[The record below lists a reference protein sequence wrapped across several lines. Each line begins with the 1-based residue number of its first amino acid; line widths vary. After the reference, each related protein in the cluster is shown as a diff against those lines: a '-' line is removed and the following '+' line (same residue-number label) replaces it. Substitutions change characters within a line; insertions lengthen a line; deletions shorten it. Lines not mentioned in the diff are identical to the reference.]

1 MMGTSRATPRKAT
14 QAILKIVDLAEP
26 PLRLPL
32 GNDALAFLRYGYKN
46 STEEVER
53 WPEITASID
62 FDGLTITGHAVQEAL
77 KGK

>member
-1 MMGTSRATPRKAT
+1 MKGSKPGDPRKAAM
-14 QAILKIVDLAEP
+14 AIMKIVDLAEP

-53 WPEITASID
+53 WAEITASTD
-62 FDGLTITGHAVQEAL
+62 FDGLTVTAPAVLEAL